1 MPCLP
6 SFWLS
11 QRSLEGIS
19 PVCSTLPRGSGIFCT
34 REVLSQ
40 PQPLLTQG
48 LHTSHHGLGSAF
60 QQCLGSQIS
69 SKPFPGIAALPR
81 GSLNPALLPNP
92 TWLLG
97 RVDGMCMSPSGVW
110 RGAGDG
116 DGHWDLSQHCRAVL
130 EWQWLYLQCQG
141 THRLLQHQS
150 KDTAPPDCSCSL
162 SKLGLDSPTSHLK
175 HSNLPGHTF
184 PGLALLPTGV
194 MSEPGSAPAPE
205 GHGPSQHWVGHGINC
220 LCAPG
225 LGSSCQLPASH
236 GQGFCSSC

>member
-1 MPCLP
+1 MLSWQDNIFDLFPGCFLSSIWFICWGSPQNSPFHLCLP

-19 PVCSTLPRGSGIFCT
+19 PVCSTLPRDSGIFCT

-69 SKPFPGIAALPR
+69 SKPFPGIAAFPL

-97 RVDGMCMSPSGVW
+97 RVDGMCTSPSGVW

-116 DGHWDLSQHCRAVL
+116 GGHWDLSQHCRAVL
-130 EWQWLYLQCQG
+130 ERQWLYL
-141 THRLLQHQS
+141 
-150 KDTAPPDCSCSL
+150 
-162 SKLGLDSPTSHLK
+162 
-175 HSNLPGHTF
+175 
-184 PGLALLPTGV
+184 
-194 MSEPGSAPAPE
+194 
-205 GHGPSQHWVGHGINC
+205 
-220 LCAPG
+220 
-225 LGSSCQLPASH
+225 
-236 GQGFCSSC
+236 